1 MTVSMAAFA
10 DALQASGVDFF
21 TGVPCSYLKSFV
33 SFAASSE
40 QMSYSVAASEG
51 EAIGLA
57 AGAYLAG
64 SLPMVLLQNSGL
76 GNCVNPLTS
85 LSHTYGLPLLL
96 MVSHRARDGKDAP
109 QHLLMGEKTYALIEA
124 MGIAHLTLSDDE
136 QQSCE
141 TLAQAATMAREGQCP
156 VALVVPKG
164 TFEEF
169 ANTFAHKGELL
180 PKRVNPVAVSGRH
193 AVDLAPRVEALRAV
207 NEALS
212 SRDLLVATTGMTSR
226 ELFTVNDR
234 PQNFYMMGS
243 MGCALSIAMGVASCR
258 PERKIVV
265 LDGDGAFLMKLGT
278 AATVGHYQPGG
289 LLHVVLDNGTYET
302 TGGQPTV
309 SSSVSFEGVAAAAGY
324 RRSIALDSADAL
336 AQLVRDFHP
345 GDGPVF
351 ATLRI
356 ADGHLDG
363 VGRVGR
369 TPEAIRDD
377 FRDSVLD
384 ELLVS

>member
-1 MTVSMAAFA
+1 MTVAMAAFA
-10 DALQASGVDFF
+10 DALRSSGVDFF

-33 SFAASSE
+33 SFAAGSDE
-40 QMSYSVAASEG
+40 LSYTVAASEG

-57 AGAYLAG
+57 AGASLSG
-64 SLPMVLLQNSGL
+64 HLPMVLLQNSGL

-85 LSHTYGLPLLL
+85 LTHTYGLPLLL
-96 MVSHRARDGKDAP
+96 MVSHRARDGQDAP

-124 MGIAHLTLSDDE
+124 MGIAHFTLSDDE
-136 QQSCE
+136 EQSCE
-141 TLAQAATMAREGQCP
+141 TLAQAATMAREGQRP

-164 TFEEF
+164 TFEKF
-169 ANTFAHKGELL
+169 AYEGELS
-180 PKRVNPVAVSGRH
+180 PKHVNPVEVSGHH
-193 AVDLAPRVEALRAV
+193 AIDLAPRVDALRAV
-207 NEALS
+207 NGALS
-212 SRDLLVATTGMTSR
+212 PRDLVVATTGMTSR

-309 SSSVSFEGVAAAAGY
+309 SSSVSFASVAAAAGY
-324 RRSIALDSADAL
+324 RRAIALDSTDAL
-336 AQLVRDFHP
+336 AQLVRDFQS